1 MGARVVNN
9 IEDDI
14 LDLLAELP
22 DQLND
27 ASVTT
32 ELKFLTVGGVLWA
45 CRAEIIRLREEL
57 RELKKGGTNER
68 TRKRLPPAI
77 RR

>member
-1 MGARVVNN
+1 MNN
-9 IEDDI
+9 IEEDI
-14 LDLLAELP
+14 IDLLAELP

-45 CRAEIIRLREEL
+45 CRAEIIRLREEIV
-57 RELKKGGTNER
+57 RLKKGG
-68 TRKRLPPAI
+68 KRVI
-77 RR
+77 RNT